1 MNLFNSTSAYHL
13 NDGPEVAYGTTMVP
27 EDDVFMYV
35 ELNGDSVAWCLPPH
49 DFLENADSASNGEMV
64 AMYNMTSPLLV
75 RFEAGVEF
83 YPGAVDMP
91 AGPRTYF
98 GIGNDNAGFPN
109 FFPLTEE
116 GQQIYLNEIARM
128 LGAEMVEVVTVSSDA
143 YLSAL
148 EYDVATATLTPAF
161 DADSMSY
168 MLQLVEDSSVVELMA
183 TPADEMAMVE
193 GDSVID
199 VSNGDTITTVI
210 VVMAENGN
218 QMEYEVTVYPFIIE
232 TSIKPNEV
240 EKLNV
245 KLYPNPASDMI
256 YIESM
261 EEITQ
266 VTVYNA
272 IGRVVLDQSFRNSNR
287 IQVNLGELIPGM
299 YMIKVDGLEHSN
311 MTKLLKR

>member
-1 MNLFNSTSAYHL
+1 
-13 NDGPEVAYGTTMVP
+13 
-27 EDDVFMYV
+27 
-35 ELNGDSVAWCLPPH
+35 
-49 DFLENADSASNGEMV
+49 
-64 AMYNMTSPLLV
+64 
-75 RFEAGVEF
+75 
-83 YPGAVDMP
+83 
-91 AGPRTYF
+91 
-98 GIGNDNAGFPN
+98 
-109 FFPLTEE
+109 
-116 GQQIYLNEIARM
+116 
-128 LGAEMVEVVTVSSDA
+128 
-143 YLSAL
+143 
-148 EYDVATATLTPAF
+148 VATATLTPAF

-232 TSIKPNEV
+232 TSIRPNEV